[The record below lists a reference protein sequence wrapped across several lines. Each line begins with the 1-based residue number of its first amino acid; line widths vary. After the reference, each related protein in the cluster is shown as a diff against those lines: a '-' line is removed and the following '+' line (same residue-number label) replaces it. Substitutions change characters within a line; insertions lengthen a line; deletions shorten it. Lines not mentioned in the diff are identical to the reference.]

1 MGFFNF
7 QTVLYPVHSLF
18 HQELFSWCLQSSTG
32 DGYLSDN
39 YIKEQIRELA
49 LLQPVRKL
57 STWLERFKKASQ
69 GSQFE
74 IRRRHKSKVGEEGW
88 VGATRWAFYRGG
100 PGLLQE
106 QK

>member
-1 MGFFNF
+1 
-7 QTVLYPVHSLF
+7 
-18 HQELFSWCLQSSTG
+18 
-32 DGYLSDN
+32 
-39 YIKEQIRELA
+39 
-49 LLQPVRKL
+49 VRKL